1 MIGECISHDDW
12 TAKQAG
18 FIALGLIVESC
29 KDNLKTNMDA
39 AMQQVCGGLEGD
51 HVRVKY
57 ARLFALAN
65 LLQHLGPNLQFK
77 YHGDLMPAL
86 LGIVTNETSLKVK
99 TQAFSCL
106 EHFMQGL
113 IREDELEIES
123 TKKSA
128 DIVADYNEA
137 LFKALID
144 NLKQSVDAGYEA
156 LQEQVLS
163 LLNVSASLIESQFAA
178 YFDHFMPLMVK
189 ILTGVEAKTPA
200 QRNLRARTIESMG
213 TMIAAV
219 SEEERFKPTVQE
231 VTEKL
236 FSLLTAGDFDASD
249 PQELAIKDTIAKI
262 AFYLGEDF
270 HHVAPKY
277 LEIILKDAS
286 LEAKIDFQ

>member
-1 MIGECISHDDW
+1 
-12 TAKQAG
+12 
-18 FIALGLIVESC
+18 
-29 KDNLKTNMDA
+29 
-39 AMQQVCGGLEGD
+39 
-51 HVRVKY
+51 
-57 ARLFALAN
+57 
-65 LLQHLGPNLQFK
+65 LGPNLQFK
-77 YHGDLMPAL
+77 YHGELMPAL
-86 LGIVTNETSLKVK
+86 LAIVTNETSLKVK

-219 SEEERFKPTVQE
+219 SEEQRFKPTVQE

-286 LEAKIDFQ
+286 LEAKIDFQQVT